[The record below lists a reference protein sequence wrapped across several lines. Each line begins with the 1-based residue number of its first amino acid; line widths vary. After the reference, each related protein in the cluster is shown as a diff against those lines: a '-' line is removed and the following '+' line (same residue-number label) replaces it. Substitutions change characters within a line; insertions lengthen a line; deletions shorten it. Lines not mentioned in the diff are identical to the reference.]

1 MSLSVK
7 KFSIELPKNGG
18 TSWAL
23 IGSSRSGKTTL
34 LKHLYKHYFDD
45 MITIMCSMNPH
56 ADIYKDLSKKVLV
69 SNVYNPQMIE
79 DMHKINSAHDNKFPF
94 LFISD
99 DYVDNKI
106 KNDRTIT
113 KCLTIYRN
121 AGIHSIFSFQG
132 NTLMSSVGRNSTNY
146 VCIFKQQTPKAW
158 KNIIEAFLSMHLP
171 LGMTMPEM
179 IKFCMEATEAHQF
192 FMIDNILGECY
203 LTKLSKGQLV

>member
-23 IGSSRSGKTTL
+23 LGSSRSGKTTL

-45 MITIMCSMNPH
+45 MITVMCSMNPH

-99 DYVDNKI
+99 DYVDNKL

-121 AGIHSIFSFQG
+121 AGIHSIFSF
-132 NTLMSSVGRNSTNY
+132 NTLWRQRDESLPPLQLNIALLFSVTII
-146 VCIFKQQTPKAW
+146 IFSVYFRIF
-158 KNIIEAFLSMHLP
+158 II
-171 LGMTMPEM
+171 
-179 IKFCMEATEAHQF
+179 
-192 FMIDNILGECY
+192 
-203 LTKLSKGQLV
+203 

>member
-1 MSLSVK
+1 MSLNVK
-7 KFSIELPKNGG
+7 KFSVELPTNGG

-34 LKHLYKHYFDD
+34 LKHLYKNYFSD
-45 MITIMCSMNPH
+45 MITVMCSMNPH

-69 SNVYNPQMIE
+69 TNVYDSQILE
-79 DMHKINSAHDNKFPF
+79 DMHKINAHHDNKFPF

-113 KCLTIYRN
+113 KCLTIFRN
-121 AGIHSIFSFQG
+121 ANLHSVFSFQG

-158 KNIIEAFLSMHLP
+158 KNCIEEFLSMHLP
-171 LGMTMPEM
+171 LGMSMPEM
-179 IKFCMEATEAHQF
+179 IKFCMEATENHQF

-203 LTKLSKGQLV
+203 LTKLSKGQL